1 MGYTSIPNRSHA
13 KGLIFRNPNL
23 ESESLIQN
31 LKNSLSRAI
40 DFFPPLAGR
49 LVAISHGDGMA
60 SFSVD
65 CTNAG
70 AEFSHAVAPAVSISD
85 IIEPSFIPEIVASFM
100 PANSGATNFDGISK
114 PLLSVQVT
122 CSANHAVM
130 DGTSCGLKMEE
141 SSSLGGMFKL
151 SGSNYSIWKQSM
163 LDLLH
168 CKDLYLPLHGDDAK
182 PKDMSDDDWIIMHR
196 KTVGYIRRF
205 VEHNIFH
212 HFANEEKADVLWKK
226 MEAMFERKNA
236 LNKASIIRK
245 IVRLRYVESANMTEH
260 LNAYQGLINQS
271 INMKI
276 SLDDEVIALL
286 LLSSLPDSWDT
297 LVVSIS
303 NSAPRGA
310 LTLQM
315 VKDCLLNEESRRRE
329 QDHSSETKAM
339 VAENSDRGRNKNRN
353 SQNTRDKSRGK
364 SKHKKDFKCHYCG
377 GPNHYER
384 DCRKKKRDQMRG
396 NNENAEKDT
405 MAVATDG
412 DVVVVCDDA
421 CVSSSCQQT
430 DWIVDSG
437 ASYHIKPYR
446 DMFASYT
453 GSSFGKVRMANH
465 GVTEVAG
472 IGVIHLLTDT
482 GCKLVLR
489 DVRHVP
495 DIRLNIISTGKLD
508 DDGYINHFGEG
519 KWKLIKG
526 SLIAAKGRKQN
537 SLYLMHATLSNGE
550 VNAVVKNSSIEI
562 WHKRIGHLSQK
573 GLEILA
579 RRSLIP
585 EVKGMH
591 LETCVDCLDGK
602 QHIVAFKSFSPSRRA
617 QPLDLVHTD
626 LCYMKD
632 ITLVERQ
639 TGRKLKCV
647 RADNGSKY
655 QGPFELHCKNHDP
668 VHSPTVQD
676 YRGDIQ
682 PEQGDPIDDGASDEE
697 TRPAQDEVPLF
708 DICKREAGLVE
719 SPHKVDGETSFWH
732 FINSWSEISRGSE
745 SISKHPVFELA
756 IAVPIDNRHIHL
768 TTVEKNLVAPT
779 QLPRKVPS

>member
-1 MGYTSIPNRSHA
+1 
-13 KGLIFRNPNL
+13 
-23 ESESLIQN
+23 
-31 LKNSLSRAI
+31 
-40 DFFPPLAGR
+40 
-49 LVAISHGDGMA
+49 
-60 SFSVD
+60 
-65 CTNAG
+65 
-70 AEFSHAVAPAVSISD
+70 
-85 IIEPSFIPEIVASFM
+85 
-100 PANSGATNFDGISK
+100 
-114 PLLSVQVT
+114 
-122 CSANHAVM
+122 
-130 DGTSCGLKMEE
+130 MEE

-151 SGSNYSIWKQSM
+151 SGSNYSIWKPSM
-163 LDLLH
+163 LDLLY
-168 CKDLYLPLHGDDAK
+168 CKDLYLPLQGDEAK

-205 VEHNIFH
+205 IEHSIFH

-226 MEAMFERKNA
+226 IEAMFERKNA

-303 NSAPRGA
+303 NSAPGGA

-339 VAENSDRGRNKNRN
+339 VAENSDRGRSKNRN

-377 GPNHYER
+377 GLNHYER
-384 DCRKKKRDQMRG
+384 DCRKKKRDQTRG

-405 MAVATDG
+405 TAVATDG

-437 ASYHIKPYR
+437 ASYHITPYR

-453 GSSFGKVRMANH
+453 GGSFGKVRMANH

-472 IGVIHLLTDT
+472 IGDIHLLTNT

-562 WHKRIGHLSQK
+562 WHKRLGHLSQK

-585 EVKGMH
+585 EIQFLH
-591 LETCVDCLDGK
+591 
-602 QHIVAFKSFSPSRRA
+602 RRFR
-617 QPLDLVHTD
+617 
-626 LCYMKD
+626 
-632 ITLVERQ
+632 IT
-639 TGRKLKCV
+639 G
-647 RADNGSKY
+647 
-655 QGPFELHCKNHDP
+655 
-668 VHSPTVQD
+668 
-676 YRGDIQ
+676 
-682 PEQGDPIDDGASDEE
+682 
-697 TRPAQDEVPLF
+697 
-708 DICKREAGLVE
+708 
-719 SPHKVDGETSFWH
+719 
-732 FINSWSEISRGSE
+732 EISNRSKAIRLMMEQATRRLGLHKMKFLQSE
-745 SISKHPVFELA
+745 GQSEKDNLLPD
-756 IAVPIDNRHIHL
+756 IAHM
-768 TTVEKNLVAPT
+768 
-779 QLPRKVPS
+779 SM

>member
-1 MGYTSIPNRSHA
+1 
-13 KGLIFRNPNL
+13 
-23 ESESLIQN
+23 
-31 LKNSLSRAI
+31 
-40 DFFPPLAGR
+40 
-49 LVAISHGDGMA
+49 
-60 SFSVD
+60 
-65 CTNAG
+65 
-70 AEFSHAVAPAVSISD
+70 
-85 IIEPSFIPEIVASFM
+85 
-100 PANSGATNFDGISK
+100 
-114 PLLSVQVT
+114 
-122 CSANHAVM
+122 
-130 DGTSCGLKMEE
+130 MEE

-151 SGSNYSIWKQSM
+151 SRSNYSIWKPSM
-163 LDLLH
+163 LDLLY
-168 CKDLYLPLHGDDAK
+168 CKDLYLPLQGDDAK
-182 PKDMSDDDWIIMHR
+182 PKDMSDDAQ
-196 KTVGYIRRF
+196 K
-205 VEHNIFH
+205 NS
-212 HFANEEKADVLWKK
+212 
-226 MEAMFERKNA
+226 MFERKNA

-303 NSAPRGA
+303 NSAPGGA

-315 VKDCLLNEESRRRE
+315 VKDFLLNEESRRRE

-339 VAENSDRGRNKNRN
+339 VAENSDRGRSKNRN

-364 SKHKKDFKCHYCG
+364 SKHKKDFKYHYCG

-384 DCRKKKRDQMRG
+384 DCRKKKRDQTKG

-405 MAVATDG
+405 TAVATDG

-437 ASYHIKPYR
+437 ASYHITPYR

-453 GSSFGKVRMANH
+453 GGSFGKVRMANH

-472 IGVIHLLTDT
+472 IGDIHLLTDT

-526 SLIAAKGRKQN
+526 SLIAAKEKPESN
-537 SLYLMHATLSNGE
+537 SE
-550 VNAVVKNSSIEI
+550 VPVN
-562 WHKRIGHLSQK
+562 L
-573 GLEILA
+573 
-579 RRSLIP
+579 
-585 EVKGMH
+585 
-591 LETCVDCLDGK
+591 
-602 QHIVAFKSFSPSRRA
+602 
-617 QPLDLVHTD
+617 
-626 LCYMKD
+626 
-632 ITLVERQ
+632 
-639 TGRKLKCV
+639 
-647 RADNGSKY
+647 
-655 QGPFELHCKNHDP
+655 DP
-668 VHSPTVQD
+668 VPSPMVQD
-676 YRGDIQ
+676 YGEDIQ

-697 TRPAQDEVPLF
+697 TRPAQDEVPLV
-708 DICKREAGLVE
+708 RRQEAGLVE
-719 SPHKVDGETSFWH
+719 SPHEVEGE
-732 FINSWSEISRGSE
+732 NC
-745 SISKHPVFELA
+745 
-756 IAVPIDNRHIHL
+756 
-768 TTVEKNLVAPT
+768 
-779 QLPRKVPS
+779 